1 MDMNLIA
8 QLIASLGF
16 PIVMC
21 IILIVFIKYV
31 IDAHRRERKELTERY
46 AVLIEELTE
55 VVSNNT
61 NMISKI
67 NDKIDIQREIYLN
80 KWKLI

>member
-1 MDMNLIA
+1 MDMNLIG

-31 IDAHRRERKELTERY
+31 IDAHRKERKELTERY

-67 NDKIDIQREIYLN
+67 NDKIDIQREIELR
-80 KWKLI
+80 K

>member
-1 MDMNLIA
+1 MSFDLIP

-21 IILIVFIKYV
+21 IILIVFIKYM
-31 IDAHRRERKELTERY
+31 IDNHRAERKDVTDRY
-46 AVLIEELTE
+46 AILIEDLTK
-55 VVSNNT
+55 VISNNT

-67 NDKIDIQREIYLN
+67 NDKIDIQREIELR
-80 KWKLI
+80 K

>member
-31 IDAHRRERKELTERY
+31 IDAHRSERKELTERY
-46 AVLIEELTE
+46 AILIEELTE

-80 KWKLI
+80 K

>member
-1 MDMNLIA
+1 MKLIA

-80 KWKLI
+80 K

>member
-1 MDMNLIA
+1 MDMNLIG

-16 PIVMC
+16 PIFMC
-21 IILIVFIKYV
+21 IVLIAFIKYV
-31 IDAHRRERKELTERY
+31 IDVHRSERKELTERY
-46 AVLIEELTE
+46 ALLIEELTE

-80 KWKLI
+80 K

>member
-1 MDMNLIA
+1 MDMNLIPK
-8 QLIASLGF
+8 LIASLGF

-80 KWKLI
+80 K

>member
-31 IDAHRRERKELTERY
+31 IDAHRCERKELTERY
-46 AVLIEELTE
+46 AILIEELTE

-80 KWKLI
+80 K

>member
-21 IILIVFIKYV
+21 IILIVFVKYV
-31 IDAHRRERKELTERY
+31 IDNHRNERKELTERY

-61 NMISKI
+61 TMISKI
-67 NDKIDIQREIYLN
+67 NDKIDIQREIELS
-80 KWKLI
+80 K

>member
-31 IDAHRRERKELTERY
+31 IDSHRSERKELTERY

-80 KWKLI
+80 K

>member
-1 MDMNLIA
+1 MDMNLIG

-21 IILIVFIKYV
+21 IVLIVFIKYV
-31 IDAHRRERKELTERY
+31 IDAHRSERKELTERY
-46 AVLIEELTE
+46 ALLIEELTE

-80 KWKLI
+80 K

>member
-1 MDMNLIA
+1 MDMNLIG

-46 AVLIEELTE
+46 AVLIEELAE

-80 KWKLI
+80 K

>member
-80 KWKLI
+80 K

>member
-21 IILIVFIKYV
+21 IILMVFIKYV

-46 AVLIEELTE
+46 ALLIEELTE

-80 KWKLI
+80 K

>member
-31 IDAHRRERKELTERY
+31 IDAHRSERKELTERY
-46 AVLIEELTE
+46 ALLIEELTE

-80 KWKLI
+80 K

>member
-21 IILIVFIKYV
+21 IILIVFVKYV
-31 IDAHRRERKELTERY
+31 IDNHRNERKELTERY

-67 NDKIDIQREIYLN
+67 NDKIDIQREIELS
-80 KWKLI
+80 K

>member
-1 MDMNLIA
+1 MNLIA

-46 AVLIEELTE
+46 ALLIEELTE

-61 NMISKI
+61 NTISKI

-80 KWKLI
+80 K

>member
-31 IDAHRRERKELTERY
+31 IDAHRSERKELTERY
-46 AVLIEELTE
+46 ALLIEELTE

-61 NMISKI
+61 SMISKI

-80 KWKLI
+80 K

>member
-16 PIVMC
+16 PIGMC

-31 IDAHRRERKELTERY
+31 IDAHRIERKELTERY

-67 NDKIDIQREIYLN
+67 NDKIDIQREIYL
-80 KWKLI
+80 KK

>member
-46 AVLIEELTE
+46 AILIEELTE

-80 KWKLI
+80 K

>member
-46 AVLIEELTE
+46 ALLIEELTE

-61 NMISKI
+61 TMISKI

-80 KWKLI
+80 K

>member
-46 AVLIEELTE
+46 ALLIEELTE

-80 KWKLI
+80 K